1 MHFSLGVHKGLG
13 MDSYHSWRLDKAKL
27 IEGPISCSTLKAFDK
42 NPFAWIA
49 TPDRAPTD
57 AMRKGTLFDAAVTS
71 PEELGSFVVSEFDN
85 FRTKEAREWRD
96 SMSEQGKVVV
106 TAEEIEHA
114 KKARDV
120 VFNHRVAG
128 EIVSGAE
135 FQVGVVSEVGG
146 IPAKCLIDILPSA
159 DGGFPETLVDYKTIS
174 TGLDDESIRKAIGTY
189 KYHWQAAFY
198 RTLSNKVFDDRVFEE
213 FSFIF
218 QDVNTLEVRVV
229 TLEDDALLLGG
240 RGVKSA
246 LDNFIKAAYQGI
258 HSRYENT
265 NSVVGL
271 MPYHSMA
278 EDEELAR
285 RQDGMETSDEI

>member
-1 MHFSLGVHKGLG
+1 MNSGIFRNMG
-13 MDSYHSWRLDKAKL
+13 MEDYHAWSLDKSNL
-27 IEGPISCSTLKAFDK
+27 IEGPISCSMLKAFDL
-42 NPFAWIA
+42 NPYAWLKA
-49 TPDRAPTD
+49 PDFEPTA
-57 AMRKGTLFDAAVTS
+57 AMKLGNLFDAAVTD
-71 PEELGSFVVSEFDN
+71 PKELENFVVSKFEN
-85 FRTKEAREWRD
+85 FKTKEARQWRD
-96 SMSEQGKVVV
+96 DVQSQGKIIV
-106 TAEEIEHA
+106 TAKQIEQA
-114 KKARDV
+114 KKAAKAV
-120 VFNHRVAG
+120 LNHPIAGRIMDGADFQTGIVADY
-128 EIVSGAE
+128 
-135 FQVGVVSEVGG
+135 GG

-198 RTLSNKVFDDRVFEE
+198 RTLSNKVFEDRVFEK

-246 LDNFIKAAYQGI
+246 LDNFIKGAYQGI

-285 RQDGMETSDEI
+285 RQDGMEGIDEI